1 MGEKEI
7 EQEIQDKGLNAP
19 RLCPADIDAVI
30 VDETF
35 TIMPCRKAMVCE
47 LTLASGFI
55 VHGES
60 TCVSVTNFDEG
71 IGRKISREDA
81 RRKVWQLEGY
91 RLQCDLARA
100 MDSVE

>member
-71 IGRKISREDA
+71 IGRKISRENA
-81 RRKVWQLEGY
+81 RNKVWQLEGY

-100 MDSVE
+100 MCSVG